1 MTGALKHLITRRLLL
16 TGIPASLLARPAF
29 AADDRVGEAG
39 DVRGKV
45 VARRTD
51 EVRDLVVGSGV
62 RIKDKV
68 ETASESFARL
78 DFAGGTIV
86 HLGSM
91 AKLLI
96 DKFVAESGG
105 LLELGEG
112 AMLFDRA
119 DDLAKIKLEVRSR
132 FGLIAVRGTKF
143 FAGPSKGVFGV
154 FVERGSVRVEAAG
167 VRRRLKAGDGVEI
180 PAEGKPPGRVK
191 KWGKA
196 RIDEAYASV
205 GLGTP

>member
-1 MTGALKHLITRRLLL
+1 MDAVLRQAITRRLLL
-16 TGIPASLLARPAF
+16 AGIPASLVARSAW
-29 AADDRVGEAG
+29 AKDDVVGAAG

-45 VARRTD
+45 VARRTED
-51 EVRDLVVGSGV
+51 VRDLATGAGV
-62 RIKDKV
+62 RIKDSV
-68 ETASESFARL
+68 ETEIASFARL
-78 DFAGGTIV
+78 DFAGGTTV
-86 HLGSM
+86 QLGSQ
-91 AKLLI
+91 AKLMI

-119 DDLAKIKLEVRSR
+119 DDLSKIKLTVRSR

-167 VRRRLKAGDGVEI
+167 VPRRLTAGEGCDI
-180 PAEGKPPGRVK
+180 PAEGQPPSAK
-191 KWGKA
+191 KNWGKA
-196 RIDEAYASV
+196 RIAEAYASV
-205 GLGTP
+205 GL